1 MNEIKIN
8 NNNSEDNYEL
18 YRNLFSNQI
27 FKPTDESYDKNGLLN
42 EKQIKFQSDKNGF
55 LFSDGKTDLEKNYL
69 SDDEYSFGE
78 AVDFIK
84 QLENDSWKINL
95 KINFDKAWSDI
106 KSFFGFENENQ
117 NDEQKRLEDVFGNI
131 ANDLQKNGMS
141 TKFDELKVKAKKLD
155 DALNKKIESN
165 DRENLIKISLEIKKC
180 YFEFESSVKETLNV
194 TKKII
199 CQENHLSDERLR
211 IIKEKYCYCYG
222 TKNYMIIENAFA
234 MVKKIGGRY
243 FYEYRGD
250 NQYFDWFEELLDL
263 LVYGDIKEFSRLKD
277 LIGEIKKIVLR
288 AGTELY
294 NNFNSYIYCANKISG
309 IRNSLSSKQNLSK
322 EDLTK
327 ITDSVEILARKLEVL
342 DKYKQ
347 SLDKI
352 RGLLSKENIHEPKN
366 EQIFTELENVLKE
379 CKKNNKQRTCD
390 FVEFQ
395 LGEEK
400 LANYADKTSEIL
412 RFLSKEY
419 NEYGKSNCISFD
431 REMRENSLISIAR
444 EKNLTAND
452 WIRACDILYEML
464 TDLESLTDNENL
476 FYEMIDDSIVDLET
490 SLNKYD
496 TNLIKKAEKYK
507 NSLDQI
513 PNKKINEYKNICN
526 KCENLTHQLSN
537 LKSQKLENNSK
548 YNQLNNKYQNET
560 KLLSDIKDIYQA
572 YKYALSVVFSNEIN
586 QANTNI
592 SKFKTNHS
600 CFLWLISHSR
610 LFLIGYLFRFIAWVI
625 LKGSGNLEADYNNYQ
640 ASFDKVKSL
649 QYEKKISNQNRPIS
663 KNEFN
668 NLCKKIFNAKN
679 ENEIDTSNKN
689 FVLNENTDYK
699 ILSECLLKEI
709 NNKFNQNNL
718 KFTVDENSIENVIN
732 DFSNTVKKDEQD
744 LSSLVVDIGPS
755 NINKQI
761 RDTEIEINSLNT
773 KKENIEKEIKE
784 KIKFVQPNEVGQ
796 LIDINRKRLQL
807 KQLQAPYK
815 IINAL
820 ENQAKILEANRTII
834 STLTSKLLDVPA
846 EKIKDKSVDTLLK
859 IQDKKSSETAI
870 IETSYFSKDKLN
882 KIKEEQSGSNERG
895 VFNTIFKHRDKILK
909 PGKMHMICK
918 SEEDKYNEI
927 SRLNCFKKNSFV
939 LVDTAVKGNLAY
951 EVAKLFDFDCI
962 VSTQIGISDD
972 NHISVMEDALKD
984 GRIFH
989 GKSKPDAINQ
999 INKSMQNPDNAY
1011 KLFCSASELNFL
1023 DVLLLQ
1029 TDRHDENFSYNDVGV
1044 RGIDNEFIMP
1054 TRSGPLMKKL
1064 NNSVPGQDS
1073 ILYLAM
1079 IKIPVIPKE
1088 LSEKIMSVKNED
1100 LRIVLNP
1107 FFIDDYQGCEKVDFA
1122 IERFIE
1128 IKKFIEDGNIQ
1139 VVDKFDSKVMTRITE
1154 QKKLGSLL
1162 KGGET
1167 LLQYT
1172 YHNFIPTIMKDCE
1185 EKQR

>member
-69 SDDEYSFGE
+69 SDDEFNFGE

-84 QLENDSWKINL
+84 QIENNSWKINL

-117 NDEQKRLEDVFGNI
+117 NDEQKRLEIVFGNI
-131 ANDLQKNGMS
+131 ANNLKKNGMS

-165 DRENLIKISLEIKKC
+165 NRENLIKISLEIKKC

-199 CQENHLSDERLR
+199 CQENHLSDERLK
-211 IIKEKYCYCYG
+211 IINERYRYG

-234 MVKKIGGRY
+234 MVKEIGSRY
-243 FYEYRGD
+243 FSEYRGD
-250 NQYFDWFEELLDL
+250 NQYFDWFEKLLDL
-263 LVYGDIKEFSRLKD
+263 LVYGDIKEFSSLKD

-294 NNFNSYIYCANKISG
+294 DNFNSYIYCANKINE
-309 IRNSLSSKQNLSK
+309 IRTLLPSEQNLSK
-322 EDLTK
+322 KDLIK
-327 ITDSVEILARKLEVL
+327 ITDSIEILARKLKVL
-342 DKYKQ
+342 DKCKL
-347 SLDKI
+347 SLNEI
-352 RGLLSKENIHEPKN
+352 RNLLSKQNIHETKN
-366 EQIFTELENVLKE
+366 KQIFTDLENVLKE
-379 CKKNNKQRTCD
+379 CEKNNKQRTCD
-390 FVEFQ
+390 FVGFQ

-400 LANYADKTSEIL
+400 LANQTNKTDEMYK
-412 RFLSKEY
+412 FLSKEY
-419 NEYGKSNCISFD
+419 GDKQKCSVESWNRQLRRGH
-431 REMRENSLISIAR
+431 LINKAK

-452 WIRACDILYEML
+452 WIKACDILYETL
-464 TDLESLTDNENL
+464 SDLESMTDNENL
-476 FYEMIDDSIVDLET
+476 FYEIIDDIIADLET

-560 KLLSDIKDIYQA
+560 KLLSDIEDIYQA

-610 LFLIGYLFRFIAWVI
+610 LFLIGYLFRFIAWII

-640 ASFDKVKSL
+640 ASFDKVQSL

-663 KNEFN
+663 ENEFN
-668 NLCKKIFNAKN
+668 NLCKKIFNAKK

-689 FVLNENTDYK
+689 FVLNENTDYN
-699 ILSECLLKEI
+699 ILSKCLLKEI
-709 NNKFNQNNL
+709 NNKFTQNNL

-1054 TRSGPLMKKL
+1054 TKLGPLMKKL
-1064 NNSVPGQDS
+1064 NESVHGQNS
-1073 ILYLAM
+1073 ILQLAM

-1122 IERFIE
+1122 IERFME

-1154 QKKLGSLL
+1154 QKKLGSFL
-1162 KGGET
+1162 KGQEP

-1172 YHNFIPTIMKDCE
+1172 YHNFIPTIMQDCE
-1185 EKQR
+1185 VKQR

>member
-42 EKQIKFQSDKNGF
+42 EKQIKFQSDENGF

-84 QLENDSWKINL
+84 QLENDNWKINL

-117 NDEQKRLEDVFGNI
+117 NDEQKRLEDFFGNI
-131 ANDLQKNGMS
+131 ANDLKKNGMS
-141 TKFDELKVKAKKLD
+141 TKFDELRIKAKKLD

-199 CQENHLSDERLR
+199 CQENHLSDERLK
-211 IIKEKYCYCYG
+211 IINERYRYG

-243 FYEYRGD
+243 FYEYSGD
-250 NQYFDWFEELLDL
+250 NQYFDWFEELLNL
-263 LVYGDIKEFSRLKD
+263 LVHGNIKELDSLKN

-379 CKKNNKQRTCD
+379 CEEDNKQRTCD

-419 NEYGKSNCISFD
+419 NKYGKSNCISFD
-431 REMRENSLISIAR
+431 REMREISLISIAR

-490 SLNKYD
+490 SLNGYD
-496 TNLIKKAEKYK
+496 QNLIKKAEEHEEELQKISNDK
-507 NSLDQI
+507 IVNSYQ
-513 PNKKINEYKNICN
+513 KIYSEY
-526 KCENLTHQLSN
+526 ENLVQQLSD
-537 LKSQKLENNSK
+537 LKLQKQENELK
-548 YNQLNNKYQNET
+548 HNQLDNKYQNET
-560 KLLSDIKDIYQA
+560 KLISDITDIYKA
-572 YKYALSVVFSNEIN
+572 YKYALSIGFSNEIN
-586 QANTNI
+586 RAKNYILQ
-592 SKFKTNHS
+592 FKTNHS
-600 CFLWLISHSR
+600 CFLWLISHAR
-610 LFLIGYLFRFIAWVI
+610 LFLVGYLFRFIAWI
-625 LKGSGNLEADYNNYQ
+625 IRKCSHNLESDYVGYQNFSTTINNSSQNNKKFTSADI
-640 ASFDKVKSL
+640 
-649 QYEKKISNQNRPIS
+649 ISED
-663 KNEFN
+663 EFN
-668 NLCKKIFNAKN
+668 NLCKKIFNAKK
-679 ENEIDTSNKN
+679 ENKIDASNKN
-689 FVLNENTDYK
+689 FVLNENTDYNT
-699 ILSECLLKEI
+699 LSERLLKEI
-709 NNKFNQNNL
+709 NNKLAQENL
-718 KFTVDENSIENVIN
+718 KIKVDRDSIDRVIN
-732 DFSNTVKKDEQD
+732 DFFNTVKKDEQD
-744 LSSLVVDIGPS
+744 LQDLKDQIDHSDIDEK
-755 NINKQI
+755 IN
-761 RDTEIEINSLNT
+761 DLEIKINNLNAE
-773 KKENIEKEIKE
+773 KENIEKDIKG
-784 KIKFVQPNEVGQ
+784 KITFAQPNEVEQ
-796 LIDINRKRLQL
+796 LLDINEKRLQL

-820 ENQAKILEANRTII
+820 ESQARILEANRPMI
-834 STLTSKLLDVPA
+834 SILTSKLLDIPP
-846 EKIKDKSVDTLLK
+846 EKIKNRSADMLLK
-859 IQDKKSSETAI
+859 IQNETSHEIAF
-870 IETSYFSKDKLN
+870 IETPYFSKDKLN
-882 KIKEEQSGSNERG
+882 KIEREQSENNEHG
-895 VFNTIFKHRDKILK
+895 AFNTVFKHRDKILK
-909 PGKMHMICK
+909 PGKMRMICK
-918 SEEDKYNEI
+918 NQDNKCSEI
-927 SRLNCFKKNSFV
+927 SRLNCFKKDSLV

-951 EVAKLFDFDCI
+951 EVAKLFDLNCI
-962 VSTQIGISDD
+962 IQTSIAISDD

-984 GRIFH
+984 GRVFH
-989 GKSKPDAINQ
+989 DKCKPDEIIQ
-999 INKSMQNPDNAY
+999 ISKSIENPENAY

-1029 TDRHDENFSYNDVGV
+1029 TDRHDDNFSYNDVGM

-1054 TRSGPLMKKL
+1054 TKLGPLMKKL
-1064 NNSVPGQDS
+1064 NESVYGQNS
-1073 ILYLAM
+1073 ILQLAM

-1139 VVDKFDSKVMTRITE
+1139 VVDKFDSEVMTRITE

-1162 KGGET
+1162 KGREP